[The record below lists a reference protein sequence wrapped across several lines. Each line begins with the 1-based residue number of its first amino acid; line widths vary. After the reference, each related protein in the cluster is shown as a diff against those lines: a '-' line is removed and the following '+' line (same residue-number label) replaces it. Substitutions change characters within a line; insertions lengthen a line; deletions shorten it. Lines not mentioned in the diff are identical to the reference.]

1 MGNITQIVN
10 LVEEK
15 LKMLLEK
22 YIFLK
27 EENEFLYSKVIILEN
42 QIAKEKELFNDLEKK
57 FKTLR
62 IAKTIEGSIENNR
75 DTKLKINSLIRQIDS
90 CITQLSE

>member
-1 MGNITQIVN
+1 MGNITQVVN

-27 EENEFLYSKVIILEN
+27 DENEFLYSKVAILES
-42 QIAKEKELFNDLEKK
+42 QIAEEKELFNDLEKK

-62 IAKTIEGSIENNR
+62 IAKTIEGSKENNR

-90 CITQLSE
+90 CITHLSE

>member
-1 MGNITQIVN
+1 MGSITQIVS

-27 EENEFLYSKVIILEN
+27 EENEFLHSKVIILEN
-42 QIAKEKELFNDLEKK
+42 QISKEKELFNDLEKE

-62 IAKTIEGSIENNR
+62 IAKTIEGSKENNR

>member
-1 MGNITQIVN
+1 MGNITQVVN
-10 LVEEK
+10 IVEEK
-15 LKMLLEK
+15 LKMLLGN

-27 EENEFLYSKVIILEN
+27 EENEFLHNKVIILEN
-42 QIAKEKELFNDLEKK
+42 QITKEKELFNDLEKE
-57 FKTLR
+57 FKSLR
-62 IAKTIEGSIENNR
+62 IAKTIEGSKENNR

>member
-1 MGNITQIVN
+1 MGNITQVVN

-15 LKMLLEK
+15 LKMLLEN

-27 EENEFLYSKVIILEN
+27 DENEFLYSKVAILES

-62 IAKTIEGSIENNR
+62 IAKTIEGSRENNR
-75 DTKLKINSLIRQIDS
+75 DTKLKINSLIRQVDS
-90 CITQLSE
+90 CITHLSE

>member
-1 MGNITQIVN
+1 MGNITQVVN

-27 EENEFLYSKVIILEN
+27 DENEFLYSKVAILES
-42 QIAKEKELFNDLEKK
+42 QIAEEKELFNDLEKK

-62 IAKTIEGSIENNR
+62 IAKTIEGSKENNR
-75 DTKLKINSLIRQIDS
+75 DTKLKINAVMRQIDS
-90 CITQLSE
+90 CITHLSE

>member
-1 MGNITQIVN
+1 MGNITQVVN

-15 LKMLLEK
+15 LKMLLEN

-27 EENEFLYSKVIILEN
+27 DENEFLYSKVAILES

-62 IAKTIEGSIENNR
+62 IAKTIEGSRENNR
-75 DTKLKINSLIRQIDS
+75 DTK
-90 CITQLSE
+90 

>member
-1 MGNITQIVN
+1 MATITQVVN

-15 LKMLLEK
+15 LKILLEK

-27 EENEFLYSKVIILEN
+27 DENEFLYSKVAILES

-62 IAKTIEGSIENNR
+62 IAKTIVGSKEDNR

>member
-1 MGNITQIVN
+1 MGNITQVVN

-15 LKMLLEK
+15 LKMLLEN

-27 EENEFLYSKVIILEN
+27 DENEFLYNKVAILES

-62 IAKTIEGSIENNR
+62 IAKTIEGSRENNR
-75 DTKLKINSLIRQIDS
+75 DTKLKINSLIRQVDG
-90 CITQLSE
+90 CIIHLSE

>member
-1 MGNITQIVN
+1 MGTITQVVN

-15 LKMLLEK
+15 LKILLEK

-27 EENEFLYSKVIILEN
+27 DENEFLYGKVAILEN
-42 QIAKEKELFNDLEKK
+42 QIARERELFNELEEK

-62 IAKTIEGSIENNR
+62 IAKTIEGSKENNR

-90 CITQLSE
+90 CIAQLSE

>member
-1 MGNITQIVN
+1 MGNITQVVS

-27 EENEFLYSKVIILEN
+27 DENEFLYSKVAILES
-42 QIAKEKELFNDLEKK
+42 QIAEEKELFNDLERK

-62 IAKTIEGSIENNR
+62 IAKTIEGSKENNR

-90 CITQLSE
+90 CITHLSE